1 VSSELADCAV
11 ADLITAPTSGANLPR
26 LDSDAGKVTWPG
38 SWAAQHVDGS
48 LIRIRVFQTPLEAL
62 QAVLLRL
69 EALYPD
75 SRTATRSLYEADK
88 GQRGSDRFAL
98 LTAASTVLTSTSD
111 YAAALDELAHLAL
124 PPLGVSCLVHVIADG
139 ELLEIVAAHLDAATA
154 QVLRIV
160 SDRDHNVLDLPRR
173 ALDSGSVA
181 IYHGIRG
188 DSSGGSMTMM
198 SGCAVP
204 IMLRGEVLGTMT
216 FLTDDPARRY
226 DAEDAALGQELGRR
240 MAQAMDSARLL
251 EREQRRRRQLVAVR
265 EVAAELAHELD
276 LSTLLDLIIRYA
288 SEMTNNSTGVLYI
301 WDEARQLL
309 IPRSTHE
316 GGRVPMPQPIPLGEG
331 VSGVAAQERRTVTV
345 NDYQSWEHALP
356 RLVAE
361 LSIGPVLATP
371 VLYQSQLVGVITLTR
386 DPGEPHFTL
395 GQQDLVRLFA
405 DHAAV
410 AIEHARLFEREQ
422 ERLRQLE
429 ALREVSTEITREL
442 DLQRLLDII
451 WQHAARLVDCDR
463 GALFLWDEESQEIRP
478 ASWPKGL
485 RHLDGLRL
493 KSGEGVVGRV
503 VQTRTGIMLN
513 DYREW
518 PDALPY
524 FLSSGPAVA
533 FMAEPIVYQDRLIG
547 VIGLGRSEEE
557 RPFTDRDQET
567 LRLFGQ
573 HAAVAIENARLFEQ
587 EQKRRRQVEAI
598 RDVAAEIAR
607 ELDLVRVLELTFER
621 AIDLIRGS
629 FGWVYL
635 WDETTQTLVPSATTV
650 PLARDFTHRRRMGEG
665 ASGIA
670 AQTRQAVIVNDYPEW
685 EHALP
690 RAGAMFYAQAAL
702 AAPIL
707 YQERLVGVITIIR
720 LDKDDPFSQDE
731 LELLSLFADHAA
743 IAIENARLYQ
753 REQQER
759 QQLEA
764 IRDLTSDIIRELD
777 IETVMKLTILRARS
791 LANCQTGVMFLWD
804 ESTRLLRRMTAVG
817 FVDVGPTPPVK
828 LGQGLS
834 GQVARTRQGAFEN
847 DYGRA
852 PYRLGYVMER
862 ADMQAAMCAPIS
874 FNDRFIGVVTVGRT
888 TKDHPFTGED
898 LELLCL
904 FADHAAIA
912 IENARLYA
920 ELSDRAGQMKLLVG
934 KLLRAQDEERRR
946 VAYEV
951 HDSLAQV
958 AAATHQHLEALA
970 ALNEPGTDAG
980 RHELEAARQTAQQT
994 VREARRVISG
1004 LRPTVLDDLGLAS
1017 ALRQEVEALK
1027 REGFTVSYEE
1037 NLGSKRLAQE
1047 VETTLFS
1054 VGREALTNVRKHAG
1068 ATRVEV
1074 HLSLKMKSIH
1084 LDIQDWGRGFDSSRR
1099 RSRSDDRERIGLR
1112 GMEERVSWL
1121 GGQLNLKS
1129 QRGKGSRVS
1138 VEVPL
1143 DISSHEKWA

>member
-1 VSSELADCAV
+1 V
-11 ADLITAPTSGANLPR
+11 ADLFSPASLGMGQLRP
-26 LDSDAGKVTWPG
+26 DSSPGSVIWPG
-38 SWAAQHVDGS
+38 RWSAQHPDGS
-48 LIRIRVFQTPLEAL
+48 VVCIRVNQTPLEAL
-62 QAVLLRL
+62 NAVLLRL
-69 EALYPD
+69 EAMYQDTYL
-75 SRTATRSLYEADK
+75 SERSADEAIT
-88 GQRGSDRFAL
+88 GRRVTDRFAL

-111 YAAALDELAHLAL
+111 YAAALDELASLAL
-124 PPLGVSCLVHVIADG
+124 PTLGVSCLVHVTDSDG

-154 QVLRIV
+154 QAVRIAGQ
-160 SDRDHNVLDLPRR
+160 SGHTFLDLPRR
-173 ALDSGSVA
+173 ALDSGTVA
-181 IYHGIRG
+181 INHGTWAEADAGTRLNV
-188 DSSGGSMTMM
+188 M

-204 IMLRGEVLGTMT
+204 IRLRGEVLGTLT
-216 FLTDDPARRY
+216 FLTNDPARRY

-240 MAQAMDSARLL
+240 VAQAMDSARLL

-265 EVAAELAHELD
+265 EVAAELTHELD
-276 LSTLLDLIIRYA
+276 LSQLLDHIIRRA
-288 SEMTNNSTGVLYI
+288 AEMTNDSTGVLYI
-301 WDEARQLL
+301 WDDARQLL
-309 IPRSTHE
+309 IPRSIHA
-316 GGRVPMPQPIPLGEG
+316 GARLPHPRPISLGEG

-345 NDYQSWEHALP
+345 NDYQTWEHALP
-356 RLVAE
+356 HLVAE
-361 LSIGPVLATP
+361 LTLGPVLATP
-371 VLYQSQLVGVITLTR
+371 VMYQSQLVGVITLSR
-386 DPGEPHFTL
+386 EAGEPHFTL

-442 DLQRLLDII
+442 DLPSLLDII
-451 WQHAARLVDCDR
+451 WHHAARLVECDR

-478 ASWPKGL
+478 AAWPKGTRDL
-485 RHLDGLRL
+485 GNIRL
-493 KSGEGVVGRV
+493 KPGQGVVGTV
-503 VQTRTGIMLN
+503 VETRRGMVLN
-513 DYREW
+513 DYRDW
-518 PDALPY
+518 PRALPH
-524 FLSSGPAVA
+524 FLKSNPAVA
-533 FMAEPIVYQDRLIG
+533 FMAEPILYQDRLIG
-547 VIGLGRSEEE
+547 VIGIGRSEGG
-557 RPFTDRDQET
+557 RPFTDQDQET

-598 RDVAAEIAR
+598 RDVAADIAR

-635 WDETTQTLVPSATTV
+635 WDEATQTLVPSATTV
-650 PLARDFTHRRRMGEG
+650 PLARDFTHRRNLGEG

-670 AQTRQAVIVNDYPEW
+670 AQTRQGVIVNNYPEW

-690 RAGAMFYAQAAL
+690 QGGAMFYAQAAL
-702 AAPIL
+702 AAPIM
-707 YQERLVGVITIIR
+707 YQERLVGVITMIR
-720 LDKDDPFSQDE
+720 LDKDDPFTQDE
-731 LELLSLFADHAA
+731 LALLSLFADHAA

-753 REQQER
+753 RELQER
-759 QQLEA
+759 RQLEA
-764 IRDLTSDIIRELD
+764 IRDLTADIISELD
-777 IETVMKLTILRARS
+777 IETVLRLTIERARS
-791 LANCQTGVMFLWD
+791 LADCQTGAIFQWD
-804 ESTRLLRRMTAVG
+804 DSARVLRRMTAVG
-817 FVDVGPTPPVK
+817 FIDLGPTPPVK

-834 GQVARTRQGAFEN
+834 GRVARTRQGAFEN
-847 DYGRA
+847 DYAQA
-852 PYRLGYVMER
+852 PYRLGYVMAQ
-862 ADMQAAMCAPIS
+862 ADMHAAMSAPIV
-874 FNDRFIGVVTVGRT
+874 FNERFIGVITVGRT
-888 TKDHPFTGED
+888 TTDSPFTDDD

-970 ALNEPGTDAG
+970 ALNEPRTDAG

-994 VREARRVISG
+994 VREARHVISG

-1027 REGFTVSYEE
+1027 RDGFTVSYDE

-1054 VGREALTNVRKHAG
+1054 IGREALTNVRKHAG

-1074 HLSLKMKSIH
+1074 RLSLKVESIH
-1084 LDIQDWGRGFDSSRR
+1084 LDVQDWGRGFDSSRR
-1099 RSRSDDRERIGLR
+1099 RSRNADRERIGLR

-1129 QRGKGSRVS
+1129 QKGKGSRVS

-1143 DISSHEKWA
+1143 DLSSQEKWA